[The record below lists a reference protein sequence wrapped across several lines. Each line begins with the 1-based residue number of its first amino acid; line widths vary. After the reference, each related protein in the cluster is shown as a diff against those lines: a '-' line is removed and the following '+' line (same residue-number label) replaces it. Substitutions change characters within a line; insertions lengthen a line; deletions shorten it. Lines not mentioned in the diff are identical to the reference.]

1 MVTLKEIAEEC
12 NVSITTVSNIL
23 NGKARAGEETKRRV
37 LEVVKEM
44 GYQPNYI
51 AQGLRNSKTRTI
63 GIIAEDIAQFT
74 TPGIIEGIMEYCE
87 DKGYRTVVQNLRLYA
102 RWEDKWYNN
111 DDAYHSI
118 LDPVLQEFLSVKVDG
133 IIYIAGHARIV
144 QAFPSNFSV
153 PAVMAYA
160 YSDSPDIPSV
170 GIDDE
175 KSAYELVKYLL
186 DMGHRRIG
194 IIGGLSGNIHTQK
207 RLLGYQKALFDA
219 KVLYE
224 PALVRYGD
232 FERETGYREAKV
244 LIDAGVSAIFC
255 MTDRAAG
262 GVYDY
267 LEEVGMGVGKDIS
280 VVGFDNQ
287 DIAAYFRPGLTTTR
301 LPLSEVGYTSAETLL
316 SMIAETEEEKEKR
329 PQNVEILIP
338 CEFQLRKSVGK
349 WNVKQ

>member
-1 MVTLKEIAEEC
+1 MVTLKEIAEKC
-12 NVSITTVSNIL
+12 NVSVTTVSNIL
-23 NGKARAGEETKRRV
+23 NGKARAGEETKKRV

-87 DKGYRTVVQNLRLYA
+87 GKGYRTVVQNLRLYA
-102 RWEDKWYNN
+102 RWKDKWYNN

-118 LDPVLQEFLSVKVDG
+118 LDPALQELLSLKVDG
-133 IIYIAGHARIV
+133 VIYIAGHARVV
-144 QAFPSNFSV
+144 QAFPSKFSL

-160 YSDSPDIPSV
+160 YSDSPDIPTI

-175 KSAYELVKYLL
+175 KSAYELVKHLL

-194 IIGGLSGNIHTQK
+194 IIGGISSNIHTQK

-224 PALVRYGD
+224 PGLVRYGD
-232 FERETGYREAKV
+232 FERETGYEEAKT
-244 LIDAGVSAIFC
+244 LIEAGVSAIFC
-255 MTDRAAG
+255 MTDRSAG

-267 LEEVGMGVGKDIS
+267 LEEIGMVVGKDIS
-280 VVGFDNQ
+280 VVGFDDQ

-301 LPLSEVGYTSAETLL
+301 LPLQEVGYNSAEMLL
-316 SMIAETEEEKEKR
+316 TMIEESQEEKEKR
-329 PQNVEILIP
+329 PQNVEVLVP
-338 CEFQLRKSVGK
+338 CEFCPRKSVGK
-349 WNVKQ
+349 RNE